1 MLVYAGLPSYG
12 AWEFVDIPDLYVFDI
27 CDCICL
33 LFCNHLREFTVIVLA
48 VSLKVTQRLS

>member
-1 MLVYAGLPSYG
+1 MLVYVEMPSYG

>member
-1 MLVYAGLPSYG
+1 MLIYAGLPSYG

-33 LFCNHLREFTVIVLA
+33 LFYDLLGEFSVIDLESV
-48 VSLKVTQRLS
+48 